1 MKKKS
6 KKILKTVKILE
17 IVTLLLAL
25 SSFAS
30 VKTTA
35 PETKSQVRETY
46 YTLSV
51 YDGRIAVFENGSD
64 KPVEVFD
71 TFVSS
76 LPYTEQNELQDGIT
90 ARDKSE
96 LMRLIEDYTS

>member
-6 KKILKTVKILE
+6 KKVLKTVKILE
-17 IVTLLLAL
+17 IITLLLAL

-35 PETKSQVRETY
+35 PEPKSQIRDDY
-46 YTLSV
+46 YILSV

-76 LPYTEQNELQDGIT
+76 LPYTEQSELQNGIT
-90 ARDKSE
+90 ARDRNE
-96 LMRLIEDYTS
+96 LLRLIEDYTS